1 MEKIVSRIEERWL
14 FFEVV
19 AMLQA
24 IIYAQLKFTKEGNL
38 KRANVITGFESFNLA
53 EEDDEEAHVE
63 IINGDADDEYEDEVV
78 EDGFGDEEDEE
89 EDEDAEEEAE
99 ENFKFIDF
107 DYEQTKEEVDK
118 GVDEDNSWF
127 DRHVVDENVEEAHV
141 KPGDVP
147 SDEYNLANLISLSEE
162 EQDEDGVVRKV
173 RCRRKAPRF
182 KQFRDLIN
190 PMFEL
195 GIEFPSL
202 EQCREAIRYYVV
214 TSARPLKWVR
224 NDPHRVRVT
233 CSAGENVVQ
242 KGEQVGNG
250 GNGEQIR
257 NCENGEDSG
266 NGENDEGQIVKCDW
280 LLYTSHVGKWTTTT
294 TKTYHPKHVITRT

>member
-1 MEKIVSRIEERWL
+1 MCFVCVCCK
-14 FFEVV
+14 
-19 AMLQA
+19 
-24 IIYAQLKFTKEGNL
+24 IYAQLKFTKEGNL

-202 EQCREAIRYYVV
+202 EQCREAIR
-214 TSARPLKWVR
+214 
-224 NDPHRVRVT
+224 RVNKLEMEEMVNKL
-233 CSAGENVVQ
+233 E
-242 KGEQVGNG
+242 
-250 GNGEQIR
+250 
-257 NCENGEDSG
+257 
-266 NGENDEGQIVKCDW
+266 IVKMVKIVEMVKMMKD
-280 LLYTSHVGKWTTTT
+280 K
-294 TKTYHPKHVITRT
+294 